1 MNKVE
6 IDFNGVVAQISTSR
20 EGKLAVINHAGYRQ
34 FAICKSCGYG
44 KIYDGN
50 WGQHPLPFHPQKQC
64 RGAYERLSLG
74 HEFFT
79 DVLQVIFQGYSDSR
93 SGFWFSLLY
102 GMLEGMSHSLGI
114 ERNDVDGCLYP
125 FLGDPSQ
132 PALVFFDTVPGGA
145 GHVRKV
151 AEDKVF
157 YDIIKTT
164 YGLMTQCK
172 CGGESGDASCYGCL
186 RNYGNQFCHDEL
198 NRGMVV
204 DFCRTLL
211 KHDTAVRNNY

>member
-1 MNKVE
+1 
-6 IDFNGVVAQISTSR
+6 
-20 EGKLAVINHAGYRQ
+20 
-34 FAICKSCGYG
+34 
-44 KIYDGN
+44 
-50 WGQHPLPFHPQKQC
+50 
-64 RGAYERLSLG
+64 
-74 HEFFT
+74 
-79 DVLQVIFQGYSDSR
+79 
-93 SGFWFSLLY
+93 
-102 GMLEGMSHSLGI
+102 MSHSLGI

-125 FLGDPSQ
+125 FLGDPSP

-211 KHDTAVRNNY
+211 KA